1 MVNGEN
7 IKGNILKNVKKRKV
21 EDRIEIDGRTFQL
34 KSFDPLIG
42 NYILVTLFSVVLPF
56 GIGDAIK
63 SAIGSG
69 SENIPTKVSDSSVL
83 IDKKSFVE
91 LQKDILSYV
100 EEILPA
106 GNTPIIL
113 SNGNYGIMNFNM
125 GIAIKLLIAEIT
137 FNFSDFFGEFLS
149 SDESI
154 GD

>member
-7 IKGNILKNVKKRKV
+7 IKDIILKNVKKRKV

-63 SAIGSG
+63 LAIGSG
-69 SENIPTKVSDSSVL
+69 SENIPTKVSDSSAL

-106 GNTPIIL
+106 GNASVIL
-113 SNGNYGIMNFNM
+113 PNGNYGIMNFNM

>member
-1 MVNGEN
+1 M
-7 IKGNILKNVKKRKV
+7 
-21 EDRIEIDGRTFQL
+21 
-34 KSFDPLIG
+34 
-42 NYILVTLFSVVLPF
+42 
-56 GIGDAIK
+56 
-63 SAIGSG
+63 
-69 SENIPTKVSDSSVL
+69 
-83 IDKKSFVE
+83 IDKKSFIE

-100 EEILPA
+100 EEVLPA